1 MNTKQITYLVLC
13 IAGTLLPYSQFIPF
27 LREHGLDLN
36 QFSRQL
42 FATRISTLF
51 AFDVVVSS
59 LVLWFFVYTEGT
71 RLKMRNLW
79 VYVVANLL
87 VGVSLAL
94 PLFLLAREFRVDPTG
109 SRERSA
115 SSPTE
120 PL

>member
-13 IAGTLLPYSQFIPF
+13 VAGTLLPYSQFTPF
-27 LREHGLDLN
+27 LREHGLDLD
-36 QFSRQL
+36 QFYRQL
-42 FATRISTLF
+42 FATKISTLF

-94 PLFLLAREFRVDPTG
+94 PLFLFAREFRVDRTDN
-109 SRERSA
+109 RERSA
-115 SSPTE
+115 SLPT
-120 PL
+120 

>member
-1 MNTKQITYLVLC
+1 MNTKQLTYLFLC

-71 RLKMRNLW
+71 RLKMRYLW
-79 VYVVANLL
+79 LYVVANLL

-94 PLFLLAREFRVDPTG
+94 PLFLFARELRLDTTG
-109 SRERSA
+109 NRERSA
-115 SSPTE
+115 SLPT
-120 PL
+120 

>member
-1 MNTKQITYLVLC
+1 MNTKQITYVVLC

-36 QFSRQL
+36 QFSQQL

-59 LVLWFFVYTEGT
+59 LVLWVFVYTEGT

-94 PLFLLAREFRVDPTG
+94 PLFLLAREFRVDATG

-115 SSPTE
+115 SLPT
-120 PL
+120 